1 LAERILLHTCC
12 APCSTV
18 PVPALREDGL
28 EVVAFF
34 FNPNIHPYS
43 EFVNRL
49 KSMQQFVKNSAISGF
64 FYRGYPLES
73 FLRMQMSQLESRCAG
88 CYELRLVATAR
99 RAKDEGIKIFS
110 TTLLVSPYQKHE
122 LIRDV
127 GKSVEKE
134 SRIEFLYNDWRP
146 RWRET
151 RALARKEGLYL
162 QKYCGCIFSETERY
176 LKKRDNCEKEG
187 RLRKQIHE

>member
-1 LAERILLHTCC
+1 MAEKILLHACC

-18 PVPALREDGL
+18 PVPALTEDGF

-34 FNPNIHPYS
+34 FNPNVHPHS

-49 KSMQQFVKNSAISGF
+49 RSMQQFVKNREISGF
-64 FYRGYPLES
+64 FYKGYPLES
-73 FLRMQMSQLESRCAG
+73 FLRMQLSQLESRCEG
-88 CYELRLVATAR
+88 CYELRLTAAAR
-99 RAKDEGIKIFS
+99 KAKEEGIRVFS

-122 LIRDV
+122 LIRDL
-127 GKSVEKE
+127 GKSVQKE

-146 RWRET
+146 RWHET
-151 RALARKEGLYL
+151 RDLARKEDLYL

-176 LKKRDNCEKEG
+176 LEKEG
-187 RLRKQIHE
+187 RQHKRGKAAQADS